1 MYIEN
6 VYAQKGIK
14 SGYMPP
20 PDVVALTEV
29 VQRDYG
35 FGHSILTRS
44 WTELN
49 DRSPIDDENRGQL
62 MINAFVDTNVEDPNE
77 AWKWRGTRSMAR
89 NKAVTMHANLTSN
102 FLMSRFLAQDD
113 DDDIDMEFSETMDDL
128 TEWMAQ
134 PDNSNYQSSFL
145 QVVFGMMANPVSY
158 MGAEFI
164 EAKQKIKERQ
174 LDGTIT
180 IKEVIDEELSGF
192 KCPIYSTAQVM
203 ITNAYERN
211 IQRQRSLIQRDY
223 VDMAELQQIYG
234 DHPNWQYVKAGW
246 RSVYS
251 AKDGLF
257 YDYYDIQ
264 HPNLVERDVWK
275 SRKDDTEIP
284 FLGGIYLGDIESV
297 DLNPMKHRD
306 NRDAPKYNIVPFGYS
321 RIGDHF
327 YFYKSLMNV
336 VGWDHQLYDAMSEI
350 TMNRSI
356 LEVDQPLIVS
366 GSDKVDGDMIFPKAI
381 AAFEDKDTTIKPML
395 PSVDLAAGFQ
405 ALAATERSMAAESV
419 DPVSL
424 DNAPKA
430 GKNQQAVIAAIQM
443 NAQKL
448 INEVVKQLTESISQY
463 GQLMKDIAINHITAP
478 EVEELVGGQ
487 LRLKYKSFLLH
498 NKQVGGQ
505 TMHKKIIFDSSLLGA
520 DMTDE
525 EKDQENLKLL
535 EESGWPDSKQAISR
549 INPELFA
556 KFKYLSKIDVEDLDQ
571 KNNKYWQPILTNLYG
586 MLRQDPQVDTV
597 WLLQRLARSY
607 FGSEGSALVKK
618 APAAGALPPPAP
630 GGPTNGSPGGAMAQ
644 NSALSTAMQGQH

>member
-1 MYIEN
+1 
-6 VYAQKGIK
+6 
-14 SGYMPP
+14 
-20 PDVVALTEV
+20 
-29 VQRDYG
+29 
-35 FGHSILTRS
+35 
-44 WTELN
+44 
-49 DRSPIDDENRGQL
+49 
-62 MINAFVDTNVEDPNE
+62 
-77 AWKWRGTRSMAR
+77 
-89 NKAVTMHANLTSN
+89 
-102 FLMSRFLAQDD
+102 
-113 DDDIDMEFSETMDDL
+113 
-128 TEWMAQ
+128 
-134 PDNSNYQSSFL
+134 
-145 QVVFGMMANPVSY
+145 
-158 MGAEFI
+158 
-164 EAKQKIKERQ
+164 
-174 LDGTIT
+174 
-180 IKEVIDEELSGF
+180 
-192 KCPIYSTAQVM
+192 
-203 ITNAYERN
+203 
-211 IQRQRSLIQRDY
+211 
-223 VDMAELQQIYG
+223 
-234 DHPNWQYVKAGW
+234 
-246 RSVYS
+246 
-251 AKDGLF
+251 
-257 YDYYDIQ
+257 
-264 HPNLVERDVWK
+264 
-275 SRKDDTEIP
+275 
-284 FLGGIYLGDIESV
+284 
-297 DLNPMKHRD
+297 
-306 NRDAPKYNIVPFGYS
+306 
-321 RIGDHF
+321 
-327 YFYKSLMNV
+327 MNV